1 LKARPGLRCR
11 ISGVK
16 WTFGRESEP
25 IAGFPGAIGGAG
37 RNLLPIRPTG

>member
-25 IAGFPGAIGGAG
+25 IAGFPGAIGGVS
-37 RNLLPIRPTG
+37 RNRLPIRLIG